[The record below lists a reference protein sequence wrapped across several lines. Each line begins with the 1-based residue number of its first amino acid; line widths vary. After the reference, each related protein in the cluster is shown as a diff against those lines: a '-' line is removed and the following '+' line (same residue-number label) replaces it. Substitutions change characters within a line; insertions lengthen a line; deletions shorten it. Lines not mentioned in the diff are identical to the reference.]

1 MAGFGGAVGELRFRR
16 IPSKEKKMA
25 DVYCVGEMV
34 IDFTP
39 GTEKNSYIRNPGGA
53 PANVAIALS
62 RLGKSAAFCGKV
74 GDDDFGCFL
83 QETLE
88 ENGVGVAC
96 TKRTKEAVTTLVF
109 VSLDKNGN
117 RSFTFARK
125 PGADMLLSPEDI
137 RRQDIQ
143 TCKIVHAGSCSL
155 SAGTARAATMFAL
168 QSGRALGKRVSFDVN
183 YRALLWTSPEECA
196 EQVRRVLP
204 FVDFLK
210 ISDEEVFLLG
220 GEEALAGIMRTF
232 GISLIVLTRGRHPV
246 KAIWQGGVLE
256 QPVPDAEVLDTTGA
270 GDAFWGAA
278 LAALLDAGITETKQ
292 LTEADLRS
300 ALSRGAAAGT
310 FCVQRYGAIPALP
323 YLAELEIAMR
333 KTEHRSIGTNAP
345 LRF

>member
-1 MAGFGGAVGELRFRR
+1 
-16 IPSKEKKMA
+16 MA

-39 GTEKNSYIRNPGGA
+39 GSEKNSYVRNPGGA

-96 TKRTKEAVTTLVF
+96 KKRTSEAVTTLVF

-125 PGADMLLSPEDI
+125 PGADMLLTPEDI

-143 TCKIVHAGSCSL
+143 SCKIVHAGSCSL
-155 SAGTARAATMFAL
+155 SAGAARAATMFAL
-168 QSGRALGKRVSFDVN
+168 QSGRVLGKQVSFDVN

-220 GEEALAGIMRTF
+220 GEEALEGIMRTF
-232 GISLIVLTRGRHPV
+232 GISLIVLTRGRYPV
-246 KAIWQGGVLE
+246 KAFWQGGVIE

-270 GDAFWGAA
+270 GDAFWGAVLA
-278 LAALLDAGITETKQ
+278 AFLDAGVTETSRITLAAL
-292 LTEADLRS
+292 RN
-300 ALSRGAAAGT
+300 ALLRGAIAGT
-310 FCVQRYGAIPALP
+310 LCVQRFGAIPALP
-323 YLAELEIAMR
+323 YLAELEASLLTIA
-333 KTEHRSIGTNAP
+333 T
-345 LRF
+345 